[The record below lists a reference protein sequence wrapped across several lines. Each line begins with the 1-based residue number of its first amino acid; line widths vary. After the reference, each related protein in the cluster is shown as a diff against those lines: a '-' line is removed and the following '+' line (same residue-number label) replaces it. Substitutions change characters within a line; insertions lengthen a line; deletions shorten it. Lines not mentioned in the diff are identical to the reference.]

1 MKKLYIALGI
11 GLLHLA
17 TVSGAF
23 ADTITLTGT
32 VRDFQESHPDM
43 EATISGLVTGLVSP
57 TLGADSNPVFVGPN
71 GAGSITSSTT
81 FNQWYNDSPESM
93 TANLDLTFTE
103 DALNPGIYTYNSNA
117 FFPIDGQLF
126 GNEGNDHNYHFTFEL
141 HSEFVY
147 NGGEK
152 FSFTGDDDVWVF
164 INDELVIDLGGIHQA
179 VNGMVNLDDLSLVAG
194 QTYSFDLFFAER
206 HLTESNFRIDTS
218 IGLGQ
223 PVPEPA
229 TMILFG
235 AGIAALAGVRRR
247 KAA

>member
-23 ADTITLTGT
+23 ADSITLTGT
-32 VRDFQESHPDM
+32 VRDFHQSHPDM
-43 EATISGLVTGLVSP
+43 EATISGLKTGMVET
-57 TLGADSNPVFVGPN
+57 TLGADGNPVFAGPD
-71 GAGSITSSTT
+71 GYGSVTNAASFS
-81 FNQWYNDSPESM
+81 QWYNDSAASM
-93 TANLDLTFTE
+93 SADLDLTFTE
-103 DALNPGIYTYNSNA
+103 SAPGVYTYSSNA

-126 GNEGNDHNYHFTFEL
+126 GNEGNAHNYHFTFEL
-141 HSEFVY
+141 HTEFVY
-147 NGGEK
+147 NGGET

-164 INDELVIDLGGIHQA
+164 IDDELAIDLGGIHQA
-179 VNGMVNLDDLSLVAG
+179 VNGAVSLDSLSLQEG

-218 IGLGQ
+218 IGLNQ